1 MTTQPNLFPD
11 LPVTSLENA
20 SSADVTFPTDAVND
34 ARALAGSYVQGVAN
48 HGTGSLLARI
58 EGEYGSGKT
67 HLLLATREAILR
79 ETERLALPAPVILAT
94 PSIEAAPLE
103 WYREGIGTEIQRA
116 PLEELV
122 VELYSRAAQNTAR
135 LSMLTTGAVER
146 MQDRPAL
153 ARELVTDEWLNQ
165 TAVEGTFSEHLEYVC
180 PDATDSV
187 RHALSLL
194 LWDRCE
200 MAQRWLAGRSLSD
213 RDVALTGLPRVLAN
227 EQEILGVITAIAG
240 LAHSSGRP
248 FVLLVDEFEHFVRY
262 DRAHSSATNVT
273 WLKRL
278 LEHLSAHSAFVM
290 VAGHPSAWTTER
302 DLLDRFSAGQV
313 LRLTPLCTEQVQK
326 IADLFSRREGVLEK
340 TTAEEVTRYSRGNM
354 RSALAMLRSLSEV
367 TDGFARPPTPADLSR
382 IDQALATR
390 VQPDVAIERLTALLH
405 TYGFSVSYETEVAPG
420 IRVDLVAEY
429 EGVPVIF
436 VERHRAA
443 YQSRQ
448 HDQLQNFLE
457 RTAAVRRATGAAA
470 GLFLSE
476 GSLDRR
482 VELLLEGNELDV
494 YAYDLTRPDF
504 IEQVQPIV
512 EELAEKAR
520 SRPGARGGDLQSD
533 RHAAQLVDSVEAIKR
548 LDAPLYA
555 NLRSSPSEIRT
566 LPEAAF
572 SESRDRPREVFELL
586 TERPGRG
593 KRNRMLFSSPARLL
607 PLLIVVAGIALVILA
622 PTFARLSYPET
633 GASFESMKL
642 VLHIVGGLCTLLAGF
657 VIGYRLYAIDNYHD
671 FRDRVLRDLLLRGA
685 AAEALIMSSS
695 ILEETLEEVGPGA
708 RAREVALKRLR
719 DERLPV

>member
-1 MTTQPNLFPD
+1 MTLQPNLFPD

-20 SSADVTFPTDAVND
+20 SSAEVTFATDAVRD
-34 ARALAGSYVQGVAN
+34 ARALAGSYVQGIAN
-48 HGTGSLLARI
+48 HGSGSLLARI

-94 PSIEAAPLE
+94 PSIEATPLE
-103 WYREGIGTEIQRA
+103 WYREGIGAEIQKA

-122 VELYSRAAQNTAR
+122 VELYSRAAQTTAR

-165 TAVEGTFSEHLEYVC
+165 TAVEGTFSEQLESDS

-194 LWDRCE
+194 LWDRRD

-213 RDVALTGLPRVLAN
+213 RDVALTGLPRVLAS
-227 EQEILGVITAIAG
+227 EQDILGVITAIAG

-290 VAGHPSAWTTER
+290 VAGHPSAWTAER
-302 DLLDRFSAGQV
+302 DLLDRFSAGRV
-313 LRLTPLCTEQVQK
+313 LRLTPLCGEQVQK
-326 IADLFSRREGVLEK
+326 IADQFSRREGVLDK
-340 TTAEEVTRYSRGNM
+340 STAEEVTRYSRGNM
-354 RSALAMLRSLSEV
+354 RSALAILRSLFEV
-367 TDGFARPPTPADLSR
+367 TDGFARAPTPADMSR
-382 IDQALATR
+382 IDRELETR
-390 VQPDVAIERLTALLH
+390 VQPDVAIERLTDLFH
-405 TYGFSVSYETEVAPG
+405 TDGFSVSYDTEVAPG

-436 VERHRAA
+436 VECHRAT

-457 RTAAVRRATGAAA
+457 RAGVWRGATGAAA
-470 GLFLSE
+470 GFFLSE

-482 VELLLEGNELDV
+482 VELLLEGNELNV

-504 IEQVQPIV
+504 IEEVQPIV
-512 EELAEKAR
+512 EELAEQAR
-520 SRPGARGGDLQSD
+520 SRPEARGGDLQSD
-533 RHAAQLVDSVEAIKR
+533 KHAAQLVDSVEAIKQQ
-548 LDAPLYA
+548 DAPLYA
-555 NLRSSPSEIRT
+555 DLHSRPSEIPA
-566 LPEAAF
+566 LPEAAL

-593 KRNRMLFSSPARLL
+593 KRNRMLFSSPVRLL
-607 PLLIVVAGIALVILA
+607 QLLIVVAGIALVILA
-622 PTFARLSYPET
+622 PTFARLNFPRSEASY
-633 GASFESMKL
+633 ESMKL
-642 VLHIVGGLCTLLAGF
+642 ILQISGGLCALLAGLA
-657 VIGYRLYAIDNYHD
+657 IGYRLYAIDNYHD

-685 AAEALIMSSS
+685 RDDALIKSSS

-708 RAREVALKRLR
+708 RAREVALKRMR